1 MIIIVISEFKIQQT
15 KQRKEQTFHN
25 HGAAT
30 HRDRWCLLYTL
41 GRSRSWYLKKDK
53 NSILLVLIEHLRY
66 YQNKAS
72 SPLACMELE
81 WGHIYAGEER
91 TENEFEILFF
101 KTCFE
106 GSSGES
112 LLDIEWV
119 RECVHYWFQTTKRM
133 SSIEKRELFFFKKDS
148 LLFFNFIFCI
158 LHSLSFVFHSQR
170 TKQA

>member
-1 MIIIVISEFKIQQT
+1 MIIIVINEFKIQQT

-41 GRSRSWYLKKDK
+41 GRSRSRYLKKDK
-53 NSILLVLIEHLRY
+53 NSILLVLIERLRCCR
-66 YQNKAS
+66 NKAS
-72 SPLACMELE
+72 SPLACKEIE

-101 KTCFE
+101 KTYFDV
-106 GSSGES
+106 SFGES

-119 RECVHYWFQTTKRM
+119 RECVHYRFQTTKRM

-148 LLFFNFIFCI
+148 LLVFNSIFRI
-158 LHSLSFVFHSQR
+158 LHSLLFVSHS
-170 TKQA
+170 

>member
-53 NSILLVLIEHLRY
+53 NSILLVLIEHLRCY
-66 YQNKAS
+66 RNKAS

-148 LLFFNFIFCI
+148 LLVFNSIFRI
-158 LHSLSFVFHSQR
+158 LHSLLFVSHS
-170 TKQA
+170 